1 MKLIFSLF
9 LSVLLASAVFIHI
22 AYFNYEVKEL
32 PSDEDFFFGVTFGGN
47 TTSEAKLLID
57 KVKGYT
63 NLFVVDNWDVAM
75 NETLLTEIC
84 DYAVNANLNII
95 VYFAFIFFN
104 STQLSES
111 RLELFREAGVE
122 PFHIHI

>member
-1 MKLIFSLF
+1 MFSFSLI
-9 LSVLLASAVFIHI
+9 VLLTSAVFIHV

-32 PSDEDFFFGVTFGGN
+32 PSDEGFFFGVTFGGN

-84 DYAVNANLNII
+84 EYAVNANLNII
-95 VYFAFIFFN
+95 VYFDFIFFN
-104 STQLSES
+104 STL
-111 RLELFREAGVE
+111 RK
-122 PFHIHI
+122 

>member
-1 MKLIFSLF
+1 MKPFRLLLF
-9 LSVLLASAVFIHI
+9 ITLFVSSVCLPTVHVYSAIETDLSNA
-22 AYFNYEVKEL
+22 
-32 PSDEDFFFGVTFGGN
+32 DFFFGVTFGGN

-63 NLFVVDNWDVAM
+63 NLFIVDNWDVAM

-95 VYFAFIFFN
+95 VY
-104 STQLSES
+104 
-111 RLELFREAGVE
+111 
-122 PFHIHI
+122 